1 MVKIFLIKIGSVNKF
16 LYTISS
22 KPEKSQQLN
31 ESVIKANLPMGL
43 YFIK

>member
-1 MVKIFLIKIGSVNKF
+1 MVKTLLIYIGSVNNC
-16 LYTISS
+16 LYTIPN

-31 ESVIKANLPMGL
+31 ECLIKANLPIGL